1 MNRSVACASFFLPPW
16 ISRRELDRIAR
27 ATTAALD
34 VLLAQRAPESL
45 DAIRRDERLPRRV
58 SGRGLAGRR
67 AAMAQAHNARVAA
80 LCGVC
85 GEDGI
90 RLARQALF
98 RVGVELGQEAR
109 HALKVRNTERDL
121 LGAARLLYRILG
133 IRFRAEST
141 GQNRALVSIDRCAL
155 SSVYSPEACLAL
167 SAVDEGVVAGL
178 HPGARLRFVERM
190 TEGKA
195 TCQAWLEIRTGEE
208 RHEG

>member
-16 ISRRELDRIAR
+16 ISRRELARIAR

-34 VLLAQRAPESL
+34 ALLAQRAPESL
-45 DAIRRDERLPRRV
+45 DAIRRDERVP
-58 SGRGLAGRR
+58 SRGLAGRR
-67 AAMAQAHNARVAA
+67 AAMAQAHNARIAA

-121 LGAARLLYRILG
+121 LAAARLLYRILG
-133 IRFRAEST
+133 IRFRAESR

-178 HPGARLRFVERM
+178 HPGARLRFAERM

-208 RHEG
+208 RHTG